1 MATKGK
7 KSRYFD
13 YEERIRK
20 SYQELKKAYDEVQD
34 SYAEMVFRLAL
45 VAEYKDDSTGTH
57 LVRIADYSTELARSL
72 GLSDKDITYLKY
84 ASVMHDIGKLVV
96 PDSILK
102 KAGTLTPEEREI
114 IKKHAALGA
123 DIFRGS
129 RSALLKVAKL
139 ICLTHHECYD
149 GTGYPNGLKGKDIP
163 LFGRI
168 VALADVFDAITSE
181 RPYKTAYGFTEAV
194 DMIKE
199 QSGKHFDP
207 DVVKAF
213 LKCKNKFKKI
223 WQATQDIDSFVKE
236 KTREQRIEI

>member
-1 MATKGK
+1 MVIKPK
-7 KSRYFD
+7 KSRYFE
-13 YEERIRK
+13 YQEKIRK
-20 SYQELKKAYDEVQD
+20 SYQELKRAYDEVQD

-57 LVRIADYSTELARSL
+57 LVRIADYSTEIGREMRLSL
-72 GLSDKDITYLKY
+72 KDINYLKY

-102 KAGTLTPEEREI
+102 KASGLTPEEREI
-114 IKKHAALGA
+114 IKKHSALGA
-123 DIFRGS
+123 DIFKGS

-139 ICLTHHECYD
+139 ICLTHHERYD

-168 VALADVFDAITSE
+168 VALADVFDALTSE
-181 RPYKTAYGFTEAV
+181 RPYKAAYGFNEAV
-194 DMIKE
+194 EMIKE

-207 DVVKAF
+207 DVVRVF
-213 LKCKNKFKKI
+213 LRCKNKIKRI

-236 KTREQRIEI
+236 KAYEQPIEA